1 MDRGWVG
8 NGCGPNRRIG
18 HGYDTDVLLLL
29 ESSSSMCC
37 MLFSVLFSDD
47 LATAPWSGEV
57 RCSGMMGFVHCTG
70 DDVVW
75 HHKVVSWVGGLLNI
89 QSVF

>member
-1 MDRGWVG
+1 MSHFHLHLQLIFDLS
-8 NGCGPNRRIG
+8 NLA
-18 HGYDTDVLLLL
+18 DVLLLL

-37 MLFSVLFSDD
+37 ILFSALFSDD
-47 LATAPWSGEV
+47 LATALWSGEV
-57 RCSGMMGFVHCTG
+57 RCSGMTGFVHCMG

-75 HHKVVSWVGGLLNI
+75 HRKVVGWVGGLLNI